1 MPIFQGATL
10 TAFAFYGLHRD
21 STKLDPDELETL
33 QRLCEWAAQVYAY
46 REYALSGATPRRA
59 RVAPPIASPGEPFSQ
74 THFPLP

>member
-33 QRLCEWAAQVYAY
+33 QRLCESAAQAY
-46 REYALSGATPRRA
+46 TLIENTRYRVQLHVARA
-59 RVAPPIASPGEPFSQ
+59 
-74 THFPLP
+74 